1 MSNQILWWVIFNIF
15 VLAMLALDLG
25 VFHRKAH
32 EVKVKEAL
40 VWSFV
45 WIALALLFNVGVYF
59 WQGTQTALEF
69 LTGYL
74 IEKSLSVDNIF
85 VFLLIFS
92 YFRVPFLYQHKVLF
106 WGILGALVMRA
117 IFIATGVTLIQKFH
131 WIIYVFGGFLIL
143 TGIKMAL
150 QKDMEIHPE
159 RNPVLRLFQR
169 FIPVTKDYEDDKF
182 FFKRSGRYFA
192 TPLFITLLIV
202 ETTDL
207 IFAVDSIPAILAIT
221 IDPFIVYTS
230 NVFAILGLRAL
241 YFALAG
247 IMQLFHYLHYGLS
260 AILVFVGIKMLLAD
274 LYKIPVGISLGV
286 VAGSLLI
293 SAIASI
299 IRPKQIESVSAA
311 VNPPIEETKL
321 KSIYQAKDKQ

>member
-1 MSNQILWWVIFNIF
+1 VSNQILWWIVFNIF
-15 VLAMLALDLG
+15 VLAMLTLDLG
-25 VFHRKAH
+25 IFHRKAH

-45 WIALALLFNVGVYF
+45 WIGLALLFNVGVYF
-59 WQGTQTALEF
+59 WQGPQTALEF

-92 YFRVPFLYQHKVLF
+92 YFRVPALYQHKVLF
-106 WGILGALVMRA
+106 WGILGALIMRA
-117 IFIATGVTLIQKFH
+117 IFIVAGVALIQKFH
-131 WIIYVFGGFLIL
+131 WMIYIFGGLLIL

-221 IDPFIVYTS
+221 TDPFIVYTS

-274 LYKIPVGISLGV
+274 LYKTPVGISLGV
-286 VAGSLLI
+286 VAGFLLI
-293 SAIASI
+293 SVIASI